1 MELRYWAA
9 SQPLPNVGLHFGY
22 CHKKTTGFRGA
33 APAGELSPVERPRLT
48 EIETKSLYHMKD
60 ETGFSTSSTAQGG
73 GGSFKDRKPI
83 GDVHGW
89 DSKKTV

>member
-1 MELRYWAA
+1 MKEQRVHT
-9 SQPLPNVGLHFGY
+9 ND
-22 CHKKTTGFRGA
+22 C
-33 APAGELSPVERPRLT
+33 ELSKSVES
-48 EIETKSLYHMKD
+48 ID
-60 ETGFSTSSTAQGG
+60 DTSSTAQGG